1 MRVPQTS
8 RLGAKTAVIPSGT
21 ARAVGDP
28 MIRTTIIAALTVS
41 GIAGSA
47 EAQGGVPVVDHAEQ
61 QTPPGY
67 GARPAPGYGQP
78 QPGYGQQPGYR
89 LQPPGQLQRIRYE
102 EGMPIPPGGEVVSR
116 VHLGMLIP
124 GAVVFGVFY
133 VGSILTWAWS
143 QDRRGCI
150 QDSMLIPVVGPYIA
164 AARAENQ
171 GRRTG
176 AIMTGLAQTAGFALL
191 VAGAVPRRYLVYRA
205 GDLRFTPRAGLDG
218 AGLEAEL
225 HF

>member
-1 MRVPQTS
+1 
-8 RLGAKTAVIPSGT
+8 
-21 ARAVGDP
+21 

-41 GIAGSA
+41 GVAGSA
-47 EAQGGVPVVDHAEQ
+47 AAQGGVPVVDHAEQ
-61 QTPPGY
+61 QQQPPPGY
-67 GARPAPGYGQP
+67 GAQAPGYGQP
-78 QPGYGQQPGYR
+78 QPGYGQQPAYGQQPGYQ
-89 LQPPGQLQRIRYE
+89 LQRPGQLQRIRYE
-102 EGMPIPPGGEVVSR
+102 EGMPIPPGGEAVSR

-143 QDRRGCI
+143 QDARGCI

-191 VAGAVPRRYLVYRA
+191 VAGAIPRRYLVYRA